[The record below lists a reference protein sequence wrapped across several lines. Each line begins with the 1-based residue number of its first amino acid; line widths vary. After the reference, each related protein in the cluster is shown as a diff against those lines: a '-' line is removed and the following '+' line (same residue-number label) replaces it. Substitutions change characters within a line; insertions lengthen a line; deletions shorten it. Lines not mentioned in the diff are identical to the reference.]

1 MSDSPPRPSWI
12 ARFADR
18 FGATA
23 SFLCAVHCAVLPLV
37 IAVLPMLGLGFL
49 ADHRF
54 ERFFVIFAGVLAL
67 STLIVGFRRHQSF
80 RAFWFLLPGIVL
92 LVAGV
97 VVDVDHA
104 TVGHAVLVS
113 IGGTLVALAHLVNLR
128 MAHHHVH
135 DAACGH

>member
-1 MSDSPPRPSWI
+1 MSSPSSRPSWF

-23 SFLCAVHCAVLPLV
+23 SFLCAVHCALLPLV

-54 ERFFVIFAGVLAL
+54 ERFFVAFAGVLAL
-67 STLIVGFRRHQSF
+67 STLIIGFRRHQRF

-92 LVAGV
+92 LVAGILI
-97 VVDVDHA
+97 DVDHA

-128 MAHHHVH
+128 LAHTHVH

>member
-1 MSDSPPRPSWI
+1 MSTAPHRQSRF

-18 FGATA
+18 FGAAA
-23 SFLCAVHCAVLPLV
+23 SFLCAVHCALLPLV

-54 ERFFVIFAGVLAL
+54 ERFFIAFAGVLAL
-67 STLIVGFRRHQSF
+67 STLIIGFRRHQRY
-80 RAFWFLLPGIVL
+80 RAFWFLVPGIVL
-92 LVAGV
+92 LITGILI
-97 VVDVDHA
+97 DVEHA

-128 MAHHHVH
+128 LAHSHVH

>member
-1 MSDSPPRPSWI
+1 MSSPSPHPSWF

-23 SFLCAVHCAVLPLV
+23 SFLCAVHCALLPLV

-54 ERFFVIFAGVLAL
+54 ERFFVAFAAVLAL
-67 STLIVGFRRHQSF
+67 STLIIGFRRHQSF

-113 IGGTLVALAHLVNLR
+113 LGGTLVALAHLMNLR
-128 MAHHHVH
+128 LAHGHVH